1 MLAPPGRLLHSAEW
15 APSSPAPGNRG
26 SERHSHLG
34 ALVIAHQPANTETL
48 GHGLPRAGASQ
59 CLLKSPQFWEVGGPE
74 PDRGGCPER
83 RPSMRGLAPAC
94 GHGRGTAHASRR
106 GVGMCAGAAGAG
118 SVGRK
123 LLGDRLAAG
132 PPGRAARVRFH
143 LSCSTRLGRSCH
155 LRRCVSSATHPQG
168 PFSSPFRAA

>member
-1 MLAPPGRLLHSAEW
+1 MLAPPGSLLHSAEW
-15 APSSPAPGNRG
+15 APSFPAPGDPG
-26 SERHSHLG
+26 SEHLGHLG

-48 GHGLPRAGASQ
+48 GRGLPRAGASQ

-83 RPSMRGLAPAC
+83 RPSAGGLAPAC
-94 GHGRGTAHASRR
+94 GHGRVTAHACGQ

-123 LLGDRLAAG
+123 LLGERSAAG
-132 PPGRAARVRFH
+132 PCGRAARVRFH
-143 LSCSTRLGRSCH
+143 LSCSMRLGRPCRLH
-155 LRRCVSSATHPQG
+155 RCVSSATHLQG